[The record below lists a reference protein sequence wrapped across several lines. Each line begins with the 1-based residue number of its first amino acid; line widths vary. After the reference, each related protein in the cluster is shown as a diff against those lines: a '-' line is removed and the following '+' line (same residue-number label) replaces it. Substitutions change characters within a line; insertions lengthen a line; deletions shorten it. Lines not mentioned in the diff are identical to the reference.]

1 MSETEPN
8 QQSDFMIER
17 IKERPISKR
26 RLIRRTLITAVMA
39 VIFGLVACFTFLFLQ
54 PVISRW
60 MYPEEPPSQVIFPED
75 PEEMSP
81 EDMLAD
87 NLPQEDPEEAPEE
100 DAESV
105 VLEEEQIQQILSK
118 VTLDLKNYNQLY
130 STMSQYVQEL
140 NHSMVTITGIRS
152 NVDWLNNVQESQK
165 QSSGVFIA
173 SNSKELFVLTEYSAI
188 QGAERLVIS
197 LAYKSGTSIPAELK
211 AYDVITDLAVLSIG
225 MENMPPEDE
234 TSEGIKIAK
243 LGSSN
248 MRNLEGTPVV
258 ALGSPMGSTGSVGYG
273 MITST
278 TGQFSAE
285 DSNYKLLQTDIAGSQ
300 KAGGV
305 LFNLQGEVIGIITDN
320 GNSYDMRN
328 LISAYG
334 ITDLKPRMEKMSNGE
349 ALSYLGITGVGVTS
363 AIHDELGIPMGAY
376 IQKVTM
382 DSPAMLAGIQ
392 QGDVIT
398 AIDGRNITS
407 FGEYSN
413 VLLQL
418 ETGVSIEITVMR
430 QVQNEYKEMILSVTP
445 GEVK

>member
-8 QQSDFMIER
+8 QQSDFIIEK
-17 IKERPISKR
+17 IKERPISKK

-39 VIFGLVACFTFLFLQ
+39 VIFGLIACFTFLFLE

-60 MYPEEPPSQVIFPED
+60 MYPEDPPPQVIFPED

-81 EDMLAD
+81 EDMLAG
-87 NLPQEDPEEAPEE
+87 NLPPEDPEESSEEEPEG
-100 DAESV
+100 V
-105 VLEEEQIQQILSK
+105 VLEEDQIQQILSK
-118 VTLDLKNYNQLY
+118 VTLDLKNYGQLY
-130 STMSQYVQEL
+130 TTMSQYVQEL

-152 NVDWLNNVQESQK
+152 NVDWLNNVQESQN

-173 SNSKELFVLTEYSAI
+173 GNSKELFVLTRYSAI

-197 LAYKSGTSIPAELK
+197 PAYKSGTSIPAELK
-211 AYDVITDLAVLSIG
+211 AYDTITDLAVLSI
-225 MENMPPEDE
+225 NSADMPLEDE
-234 TSEGIKIAK
+234 KSEGIKIAK

-248 MRNLEGTPVV
+248 IKNLEGTPVV
-258 ALGSPMGSTGSVGYG
+258 ALGSPMGNAGSVGYG

-278 TGQFSAE
+278 SGQFSAE
-285 DSNYKLLQTDIAGSQ
+285 DSNYKLLQTDIVGSQ

-305 LFNLQGEVIGIITDN
+305 LFDLQGEVLGIITDN
-320 GNSYDMRN
+320 GNGYDMRN
-328 LISAYG
+328 LITAYG

-349 ALSYLGITGVGVTS
+349 ALSYIGITGVSVTS

-407 FGEYSN
+407 FGEYTN
-413 VLLQL
+413 ILLQL
-418 ETGVSIEITVMR
+418 ETGTGIEIAVMR
-430 QVQNEYKEMILSVTP
+430 QVQDEYKEMVLNVTP